1 MVMPYEKFY
10 RFYDLV
16 MGDRSK
22 AANFTRSLIA
32 HHKPNAK
39 TVLEIACGTGAILG
53 FLADTYE
60 VTGLD
65 RSQQMLALARK
76 KLPHIRFYRQAM
88 TRFSIA
94 KQFDVIVCVFD
105 SLNHLLGFGEWK
117 KVFRQV
123 ALHLDKDGLFVFDVN
138 TLGKLRRLT
147 NASAWSRE
155 FDRDLVIIKVNGGR
169 RGIFEWDVK
178 IFEHE
183 EKDNYKL
190 SQETIRELALPH
202 KRILTALR
210 DRFKQV
216 KVIDPGGA
224 RPSDQSE
231 RLYFVCKK

>member
-1 MVMPYEKFY
+1 MPYVHFA

-16 MGDRSK
+16 MGDRSQ

-32 HHKPNAK
+32 HHKPKTK

-53 FLADTYE
+53 VLSDTYE

-65 RSQQMLALARK
+65 RSRQMLAIARK
-76 KLPHIRFYRQAM
+76 KLSHVRFYRQNM
-88 TRFSIA
+88 TNFRIA
-94 KQFDVIVCVFD
+94 RQFDAIVCVFD
-105 SLNHLLGFGEWK
+105 SINHLFSFAAWK

-123 ALHLDKDGLFVFDVN
+123 ALHLNDDGIFVFDIN

-147 NASAWSRE
+147 KGPVWSRE

-178 IFEHE
+178 IFEHQ
-183 EKDNYKL
+183 KRLDYRL
-190 SQETIRELALPH
+190 YHQMIRELAVPH
-202 KRILTALR
+202 KRVLTALR
-210 DRFKQV
+210 ERFKQA

>member
-1 MVMPYEKFY
+1 MPYEQFS

-32 HHKPNAK
+32 RHKPEAK

-53 FLADTYE
+53 FLADAYE

-76 KLPHIRFYRQAM
+76 KLPHIRFYRQGM

-183 EKDNYKL
+183 ERDNYKL